1 MMTYTRLAVNG
12 CGYMVGYAHGNGHID
27 LATMLKINNTA
38 SLAKSDSSNDRIIRT
53 TLKDSY
59 STAQPT
65 LYIIGLSF
73 LGRMELPVQQIP
85 DQFEGRWFS
94 FQNSENKKFLKDI
107 VLSLSEFESVL
118 AIKHKAEAES
128 IEDRLED
135 LMYKLLAMVDSLQ
148 SRGHT
153 AIVFNTADDLI
164 VPYLAMEKFKLLQ
177 NSAVIQGLAWKSVDY
192 QFKNGVQTSRYD
204 QQNNTPDNMKHP
216 DPGAHRVLND
226 FLLAYLK
233 SNLYS

>member
-1 MMTYTRLAVNG
+1 
-12 CGYMVGYAHGNGHID
+12 MVGYAHGQGHID
-27 LATMLKINNTA
+27 LATMLKINNAA
-38 SLAKSDSSNDRIIRT
+38 SLAKSDSSNDRIVRT

-59 STAQPT
+59 TTAQPT

-73 LGRMELPVQQIP
+73 LGRMELPVSQLT
-85 DQFEGRWFS
+85 DAFEGRWFS

-107 VLSLSEFESVL
+107 ILSDSEFQSVL
-118 AIKHKAEAES
+118 DIKHKAEAES
-128 IEDRLED
+128 VEDRLED

-164 VPYLAMEKFKLLQ
+164 VPYLAMEKFKLFQTPAFVQSLT
-177 NSAVIQGLAWKSVDY
+177 WKSVDY
-192 QFKNGVQTSRYD
+192 QFNNGVQTSRYD
-204 QQNNTPDNMKHP
+204 QQNKTPASMKHP
-216 DPGAHRVLND
+216 DPGSHQVLNN
-226 FLLAYLK
+226 FLQAYIK